1 MSEEKTC
8 IRCFEKIK
16 SKEVDGI
23 TQYNAIEISKFNNLG
38 LDEGMLCENC
48 QGALTV
54 VSGSGIKA
62 HGFMTNHPR
71 LSCLRCGHS
80 WEAESAKLPKTC
92 PNKKCRSPYWNKP
105 RTKGVIASVERK

>member
-1 MSEEKTC
+1 MKNCT
-8 IRCFEKIK
+8 RCFKEIQEK
-16 SKEVDGI
+16 EEDGI
-23 TQYNAIEISKFNNLG
+23 IQYHAIEIPKFNNLG
-38 LDEGMLCENC
+38 LDEGYLCDAC

-54 VSGSGIKA
+54 VQGEGIKA

-71 LSCLRCGHS
+71 LSCERCGHS

-105 RTKGVIASVERK
+105 RTKGV